1 MIEIQTFVV
10 NYFQENTYLLSDETK
25 EAILID
31 CGCMNAQEWRKVEE
45 YITSHQLDLK
55 HHLCTHVHVDH
66 LMGAGF
72 VYARY
77 GLRPESAP
85 EDIKLLP
92 GIGEQARQL
101 GLPVHV
107 QDIEIQAH
115 LNAGAEI
122 TFGNTRLQVK
132 VIPGHSPGS
141 IAFYDAGSQSVFVGD
156 ALFAGSIG
164 RTDLWG
170 GNYGQL
176 IHSIETELLTLPDDT
191 RIYPGHGS
199 PTTVSF
205 EKLNNPYI

>member
-1 MIEIQTFVV
+1 MIEIQAFVV

-45 YITSHQLDLK
+45 YITLHQLDLK

-132 VIPGHSPGS
+132 AIPGHSPGS

-164 RTDLWG
+164 RTDLWDS
-170 GNYGQL
+170 L
-176 IHSIETELLTLPDDT
+176 HRD
-191 RIYPGHGS
+191 
-199 PTTVSF
+199 
-205 EKLNNPYI
+205 